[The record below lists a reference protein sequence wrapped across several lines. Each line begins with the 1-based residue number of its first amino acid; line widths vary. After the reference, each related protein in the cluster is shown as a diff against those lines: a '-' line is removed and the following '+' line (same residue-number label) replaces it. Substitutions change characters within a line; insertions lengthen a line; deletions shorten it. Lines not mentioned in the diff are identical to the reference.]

1 MDKQSAIKLPF
12 NLKIIP
18 TNKDGVPF
26 AAAPFIPFIAMFN
39 PESFAVKD
47 EIEWT
52 PQCPPNKSGGDP
64 KYVRVKPR
72 KFTLEFTL
80 DGTGV
85 NTNGV
90 KIPVTAQVALFRTV
104 TSNVRGNIHRPP
116 YLMVQYGT
124 FVNTCVINSSTVT
137 YTMFDMFG
145 LPIRAKISATFTE
158 RTVGAL
164 NDILGMFSSP
174 DLTHEITVKQWDL
187 LPLLTYQTYN
197 NQNYY
202 LQVARVNKLKNFRR
216 LDAGTKLILP
226 PIAEKP
232 VAKK

>member
-1 MDKQSAIKLPF
+1 MDTQSLAKLPF

-18 TNKDGVPF
+18 TTKEGIPAGVPF
-26 AAAPFIPFIAMFN
+26 LAMFN
-39 PESFAVKD
+39 PETLTIKEYV
-47 EIEWT
+47 EWSADSAL
-52 PQCPPNKSGGDP
+52 NKSGSDP
-64 KYVRVKPR
+64 TFVRISPR
-72 KFTLEFTL
+72 SFTIDFPL

-90 KIPVTAQVALFRTV
+90 KVPVTAQVALFRAV
-104 TSNVRGNIHRPP
+104 TTNVRGEIHRPP

-124 FVNTCVINSSTVT
+124 FISTCILNSSTVT

-164 NDILGMFSSP
+164 NDILGMLSSP
-174 DLTHEITVKQWDL
+174 DVTHKVKAADGDL
-187 LPLLTYQTYN
+187 LPLLTYTTYN

-202 LQVARVNKLKNFRR
+202 LQVARVNKIRNFRK
-216 LDAGTKLILP
+216 LKPGTVLTFP
-226 PIAEKP
+226 PVK
-232 VAKK
+232 VKQGK